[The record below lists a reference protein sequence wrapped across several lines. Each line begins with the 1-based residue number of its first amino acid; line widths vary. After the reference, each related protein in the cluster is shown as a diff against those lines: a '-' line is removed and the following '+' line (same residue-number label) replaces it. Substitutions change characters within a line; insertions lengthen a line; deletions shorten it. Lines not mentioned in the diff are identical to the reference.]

1 MKWYHKKDHISLNA
15 SILNFDHKKMEKKS
29 SAMNNQIPC
38 EFTRRDGV
46 ARVAEVFDIL
56 GKITPIIS
64 GFKYDLRTLIP
75 RKLDWDD
82 KIPNDLQ
89 ALGSQTGLG

>member
-1 MKWYHKKDHISLNA
+1 M
-15 SILNFDHKKMEKKS
+15 
-29 SAMNNQIPC
+29 
-38 EFTRRDGV
+38 
-46 ARVAEVFDIL
+46 FDIL

-64 GFKYDLRTLIP
+64 GFKYDLRTLIS

-89 ALGSQTGLG
+89 ALGSQTGLDDKYPMRFWDRVDQRIK